1 MCDTNKRLGFIGILV
16 EDLTSVEKVNETLSQ
31 YGTLIVGRMGI
42 PYRDRGVSVIS
53 LVVDGTNDE
62 VSALPGTLGRS
73 PGISVKSRLEQAKK

>member
-42 PYRDRGVSVIS
+42 PYRDRG
-53 LVVDGTNDE
+53 
-62 VSALPGTLGRS
+62 GRQDRFRARRRDA
-73 PGISVKSRLEQAKK
+73 VAH